1 MHQPHKEDT
10 KQERY
15 LTEALEGCGYSF
27 VIQCDWFV
35 PYIVDFYLP
44 ELRMVIEADG
54 KVGHLRKADA
64 KRDAELLAGQE
75 IQVSQVVHIS
85 ATDVHVIM
93 EELCQVLDKL

>member
-1 MHQPHKEDT
+1 MLLPKDYT
-10 KQERY
+10 PQENKIANCLSKLGLRY
-15 LTEALEGCGYSF
+15 AEQFNILKYT
-27 VIQCDWFV
+27 
-35 PYIVDFYLP
+35 VDFWIP
-44 ELRMVIEADG
+44 EISIVIEADG